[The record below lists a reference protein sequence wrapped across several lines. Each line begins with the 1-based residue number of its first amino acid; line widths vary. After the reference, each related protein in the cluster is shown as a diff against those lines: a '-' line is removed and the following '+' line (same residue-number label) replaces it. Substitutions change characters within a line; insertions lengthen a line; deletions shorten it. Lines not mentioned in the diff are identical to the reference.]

1 MRTGELLGERV
12 ITETAQLFG
21 YASVRDSVNASMK
34 RGIEYIVEKN
44 IIKLDGGGRYKI
56 S

>member
-21 YASVRDSVNASMK
+21 YASVRDSVNAAMK
-34 RGIEYIVEKN
+34 RGIEYALKN
-44 IIKLDGGGRYKI
+44 NVIQLEGGRYKI